1 MNGPTKLRA
10 LLALAMTGLLA
21 SCGGGGTTT
30 TTTTEETTGQETQ
43 IAEAPREREA
53 PPASAPPR
61 DVHLPP
67 IARSTTTQGLEL
79 NTVTTSG
86 LPVVY
91 LRLHIRSGLASDP
104 AEMPGL
110 SLLVARMLKEGTR
123 TRTSEQFAEQLEFYG
138 ADVDVSA
145 DQMQVVINVRGLA
158 EHLEPLMAL
167 LADMVTAP
175 RFDEQELRRLKQRE
189 LDRLTVQYGDPSQLA
204 RREFYRI
211 AYGAHPYAHVDAT
224 AAGIERI
231 RRADLQAWHR
241 AHVVPNNSF
250 LVVAGSVTGE
260 QVTAA
265 AERAFRTWRRRDVP
279 ALAYPELAPR
289 TAREVVVV
297 SRPGS
302 VQSVIC
308 VGNLAIARSHPDW
321 VSLTVANQVLG
332 GSPAAR
338 LFMDLRERRSLTYGA
353 YSSVDDLAEPG
364 PFRARAAVPND
375 RTVPAMDAFMEH
387 LTRIVGEEVPTEE
400 LGHAE
405 QFLSDSF
412 PLYIDTPAR
421 LAWMVAE
428 LRTFGLPDDYW
439 DGYRSQIRA
448 VTSAEALR
456 AAQAHIHPDTAIVV
470 VVGDASVVAEPL
482 RRWGPVRVIDDT
494 GREVASFPAAES
506 ATPTAQ

>member
-1 MNGPTKLRA
+1 M
-10 LLALAMTGLLA
+10 
-21 SCGGGGTTT
+21 
-30 TTTTEETTGQETQ
+30 
-43 IAEAPREREA
+43 
-53 PPASAPPR
+53 
-61 DVHLPP
+61 
-67 IARSTTTQGLEL
+67 
-79 NTVTTSG
+79 
-86 LPVVY
+86 
-91 LRLHIRSGLASDP
+91 
-104 AEMPGL
+104 
-110 SLLVARMLKEGTR
+110 
-123 TRTSEQFAEQLEFYG
+123 
-138 ADVDVSA
+138 
-145 DQMQVVINVRGLA
+145 
-158 EHLEPLMAL
+158 
-167 LADMVTAP
+167 
-175 RFDEQELRRLKQRE
+175 
-189 LDRLTVQYGDPSQLA
+189 QYGDPSQLA

-482 RRWGPVRVIDDT
+482 RRYRWKFARDQITCSLTWLGLGPRWRYPVEHFDRLEVRLVPYDVPRFPQRLPLGSLWAPKGCPTYAVVFLDAQRRERLQIEGLTLGEACHWADT
-494 GREVASFPAAES
+494 LLRERHEWFG
-506 ATPTAQ
+506 